1 MGKLEY
7 LDALRRAMAG
17 IPAETQASTLA
28 WYEQRFIDGVAAGRT
43 EADIAAG
50 LDEPTQ
56 VAMKLR
62 ATVHMHSF
70 EQKKNPANLMRLL
83 VSLAGLAIFNLF
95 MVVPALVYAAFLA
108 LLYAAGLAFYVAG
121 IAITAS
127 GLSGANELVLDGPF
141 RELILSDTSGDE
153 RDTMEVKVSIDQD
166 GVRFFREHI
175 SGDAPRHVVATAH
188 AAAAEAARSGAE
200 AARAAGEVARAAGE
214 VARAGRDAARAAR
227 EAVRA
232 SGAAA
237 ARADMDDDADADA
250 EDEEDEE
257 AAPAPPKK
265 RGMVRRAEE
274 AASGGLRIT
283 TNLEP
288 GSRATQTMFG
298 LGIVLAGIVIFLLC
312 LVITKYTLTGIRR
325 YAEMNVSL
333 LKGN

>member
-17 IPAETQASTLA
+17 ISADIQASTLA
-28 WYEQRFIDGVAAGRT
+28 YYEQRFIDGLAAGRT
-43 EADIAAG
+43 EADIAAE
-50 LDEPTQ
+50 LDVPATI
-56 VAMKLR
+56 AMKLR
-62 ATVHMHSF
+62 TTAHMHSF

-141 RELILSDTSGDE
+141 RELILDNASGDE
-153 RDTMEVKVSIDQD
+153 PQTMEAKVSIGQD

-175 SGDAPRHVVATAH
+175 SGDAPRQAVAEARQAAAGAAAH
-188 AAAAEAARSGAE
+188 AAGE
-200 AARAAGEVARAAGE
+200 AARAAGEAARAAGEAERAAGE
-214 VARAGRDAARAAR
+214 VADAAR
-227 EAVRA
+227 EA
-232 SGAAA
+232 S
-237 ARADMDDDADADA
+237 
-250 EDEEDEE
+250 EE
-257 AAPAPPKK
+257 AASTHPKK

-274 AASGGLRIT
+274 AASAGLRIT

-288 GSRATQTMFG
+288 GSRATQTVFG
-298 LGIVLAGIVIFLLC
+298 LGIVLAGIVIFLVC

>member
-43 EADIAAG
+43 EADIAAE

-62 ATVHMHSF
+62 TTAHMHSF

-153 RDTMEVKVSIDQD
+153 RDTMEVKVSISQD

-188 AAAAEAARSGAE
+188 AAAAEAAR
-200 AARAAGEVARAAGE
+200 AAGEVARAADE
-214 VARAGRDAARAAR
+214 VARAGREAARAAG

-232 SGAAA
+232 SGEAA
-237 ARADMDDDADADA
+237 ARVDEDDDADADA

-288 GSRATQTMFG
+288 GSRATQTIFG